1 MSGTFYL
8 VGTPI
13 GNLRDISYRAIDTLN
28 AVDIIAC
35 EDTRHSQILFNEYNI
50 HKKLISYN
58 KNNERA
64 SAQGIIKLLQEGKN
78 IALVSD
84 AGMPVI
90 SDPGN
95 ILVRE
100 LIDNNLPYTVIPGAN
115 AGLCAMILSGYDA
128 SSFTFIGF
136 LNDKA
141 KVKRA
146 QLVQIKSSSVP
157 CILYSSCH
165 NLNADLGVLY
175 DTLGARRVCV
185 VKDITKM
192 FERTTNF
199 VLGEQ
204 TFDDPKGEY
213 VIVVDKPD
221 ESTPSE
227 SIEEMYSSLIAEGMD
242 KKQAMKTVA
251 SKFNISKSEVYKKV
265 IDL

>member
-1 MSGTFYL
+1 MSGTLYL

-13 GNLRDISYRAIDTLN
+13 GNLRDISFRAIDTLKS
-28 AVDIIAC
+28 VDVIAC

-64 SAQGIIKLLQEGKN
+64 SAQGIVQLLKDGKN

-95 ILVRE
+95 ILVQV
-100 LIDNNLPYTVIPGAN
+100 LIDNNLPYTIIPGAN
-115 AGLCAMILSGYDA
+115 AGLCAMILSGFDA
-128 SSFTFIGF
+128 SSFTFVGF

-141 KVKRA
+141 KVKRT
-146 QLVQIKSSSVP
+146 QLALIKSSCVP

-165 NLNADLGVLY
+165 NLNADLVSLY
-175 DTLGARRVCV
+175 ETLGERRVCV

-192 FERTTNF
+192 FEHSTSF
-199 VLGEQ
+199 VLGEK

-213 VIVVDKPD
+213 VIVVDKPV
-221 ESTPSE
+221 ESTPDIT
-227 SIEEMYSSLIAEGMD
+227 IEEMYLSLVADGMD